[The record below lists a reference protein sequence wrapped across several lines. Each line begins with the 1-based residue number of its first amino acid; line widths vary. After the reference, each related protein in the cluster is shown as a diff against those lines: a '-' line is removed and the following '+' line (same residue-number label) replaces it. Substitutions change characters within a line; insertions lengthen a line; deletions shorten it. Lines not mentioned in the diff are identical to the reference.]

1 MLYYLVNR
9 NDRIPLQTVFLT
21 CTNRVFMCI
30 VLGDP
35 RSNQNPALLSFGI
48 LLFKWHNVIA
58 DRVQQDHPDWSDEEV
73 FQKARRFVV
82 ATLQVCTIH
91 VRRTSIIICKRMII
105 LLPCRWT
112 FIVLYIIC
120 FHFSE
125 YHCLRIHTRILG
137 NRTSRVYGLQARCT
151 PRYQPCVPI
160 VGLPIWTHDDPSWY
174 ISEGRKMQ
182 LSENSYGES
191 GSETVRLLV
200 GFQCKYLYYIPTY
213 NILPTQRV
221 KTTIL
226 SKL

>member
-21 CTNRVFMCI
+21 FTNHVFMCI

-91 VRRTSIIICKRMII
+91 VRRTPIIICKRMII
-105 LLPCRWT
+105 LLP
-112 FIVLYIIC
+112 
-120 FHFSE
+120 
-125 YHCLRIHTRILG
+125 
-137 NRTSRVYGLQARCT
+137 
-151 PRYQPCVPI
+151 
-160 VGLPIWTHDDPSWY
+160 
-174 ISEGRKMQ
+174 GR
-182 LSENSYGES
+182 
-191 GSETVRLLV
+191 
-200 GFQCKYLYYIPTY
+200 
-213 NILPTQRV
+213 
-221 KTTIL
+221 
-226 SKL
+226 